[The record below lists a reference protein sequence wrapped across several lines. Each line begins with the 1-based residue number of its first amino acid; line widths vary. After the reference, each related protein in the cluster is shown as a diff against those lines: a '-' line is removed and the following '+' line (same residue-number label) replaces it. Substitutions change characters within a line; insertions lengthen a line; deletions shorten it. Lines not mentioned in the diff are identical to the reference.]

1 VQILLIDDNEQLSEV
16 LKDNFSFVG
25 HYMFFASNSKK
36 GFGILK
42 KEEIHVI
49 LLDIRLGD
57 ENGVD
62 ILKKIK
68 VLYPNI
74 PVIMITGF
82 ATIDVA
88 VNAMKHG
95 AYDFVKKPINFNTL
109 CARIDTVTNNIKF
122 KKENTNLKKRIQEKG
137 TSLVSNNDKY
147 NEVICRAKKLSAS
160 NISILIIGENGSG
173 KEILADYIYNNSNR
187 ISEKFIKINCA
198 AFPETLLDNELFGH
212 EKGAFTGADTGFTGV
227 FEQADKGTLLLD
239 EIGDMPLTLQ
249 SKILRVLQNQ
259 EIRRIGGKSTRKIDI
274 RFIASTNKDL
284 SKLVDEGKFRKDLF
298 YRLNGGMLR
307 IPPLRERKEDIKLLI
322 DDLLKGIST
331 DSKVPQKSISKQ
343 VENIFR
349 SYGWP
354 GNIRELKNALVYAN
368 VISQSDVIECEDLP
382 PSFGLVANSCDSQLS
397 LIQEKERDVIKKI
410 LMQNNNNKTETAKVL
425 KMSRNTLYLKLKKY
439 GITINE

>member
-1 VQILLIDDNEQLSEV
+1 
-16 LKDNFSFVG
+16 
-25 HYMFFASNSKK
+25 
-36 GFGILK
+36 
-42 KEEIHVI
+42 
-49 LLDIRLGD
+49 
-57 ENGVD
+57 
-62 ILKKIK
+62 
-68 VLYPNI
+68 
-74 PVIMITGF
+74 
-82 ATIDVA
+82 
-88 VNAMKHG
+88 
-95 AYDFVKKPINFNTL
+95 
-109 CARIDTVTNNIKF
+109 
-122 KKENTNLKKRIQEKG
+122 
-137 TSLVSNNDKY
+137 
-147 NEVICRAKKLSAS
+147 
-160 NISILIIGENGSG
+160 
-173 KEILADYIYNNSNR
+173 
-187 ISEKFIKINCA
+187 
-198 AFPETLLDNELFGH
+198 
-212 EKGAFTGADTGFTGV
+212 
-227 FEQADKGTLLLD
+227 LLLD

-439 GITINE
+439 GITTNE